1 MHIDIQIDPKV
12 LSELNI
18 YLDTLKKKWDD
29 QYPDKKSW
37 LSLHKTYVLNS
48 TIFLISVLDDLI
60 VFVQSSIP
68 RGADKKLAVMA
79 VLSKIF
85 DYIVVQAFPVWM
97 TPFAAIIK
105 EMIVGVV
112 ISQLVE
118 FIVSKYKNGEWK
130 TNSNLKIEVKN

>member
-1 MHIDIQIDPKV
+1 MNIDIQIDPKV

-37 LSLHKTYVLNS
+37 FSLHKTYVLNS

>member
-37 LSLHKTYVLNS
+37 FSLHKTYILNS

-79 VLSKIF
+79 VVSKIF

>member
-37 LSLHKTYVLNS
+37 FSLHKTYVLNS

-85 DYIVVQAFPVWM
+85 YYIVVQAFPVWM

>member
-1 MHIDIQIDPKV
+1 M
-12 LSELNI
+12 
-18 YLDTLKKKWDD
+18 
-29 QYPDKKSW
+29 
-37 LSLHKTYVLNS
+37 
-48 TIFLISVLDDLI
+48 
-60 VFVQSSIP
+60 QSSIP

-118 FIVSKYKNGEWK
+118 FIVSKYKNG
-130 TNSNLKIEVKN
+130 

>member
-37 LSLHKTYVLNS
+37 FSLHKTYVLNS

>member
-1 MHIDIQIDPKV
+1 MNIDIQIDPKV

-37 LSLHKTYVLNS
+37 FSLHKTYVLNS

-79 VLSKIF
+79 VVSKIF
-85 DYIVVQAFPVWM
+85 DSVSYTHLTLPTKRIV
-97 TPFAAIIK
+97 
-105 EMIVGVV
+105 
-112 ISQLVE
+112 
-118 FIVSKYKNGEWK
+118 
-130 TNSNLKIEVKN
+130 

>member
-12 LSELNI
+12 LSELII

-37 LSLHKTYVLNS
+37 FSLHKTYVLNS

>member
-1 MHIDIQIDPKV
+1 MNIDIQIDPKV

-37 LSLHKTYVLNS
+37 FSLHKTYVLNS

-79 VLSKIF
+79 VVSKIF